1 MNNLKS
7 KIQNNL
13 YLRVDYN
20 YSFKT
25 KSGNLGKDVKFYIIG
40 VLPVLVEYG
49 DGQKE
54 RASVNSYLVVK
65 KDPMLR
71 TLHGQ
76 RVGNFKKVEKF
87 KKEIIKIIEKLEKS
101 FIKIMDSKSF
111 NKKAIKNIYIINLEK
126 NVKRGGNK
134 N

>member
-7 KIQNNL
+7 KIQSNL

-20 YSFKT
+20 YSFKN
-25 KSGNLGKDVKFYIIG
+25 KSGNLPKEPQFYIIG
-40 VLPVLVEYG
+40 MLPVLVEYE

-54 RASVNSYLVVK
+54 RASVNSYIVAK

-71 TLHGQ
+71 TLHGK
-76 RVGNFKKVEKF
+76 RVGNFEGVERF
-87 KKEIIKIIEKLEKS
+87 KKEIVKIIEKLEKS
-101 FIKIMDSKSF
+101 FLKIMDSKYF